1 MTTIRDRGFLE
12 WHKGRQWVTCP
23 HCGKRQFPVTPM
35 TRIQHLWYKCKRC
48 KEEMLIDIQE

>member
-12 WHKGRQWVTCP
+12 WHAGRQWVTCP